1 MKTFLLIWFN
11 SNGANPSDVNRRL
24 MSLGFQPVQGPYDY
38 IYNWGN
44 NVDVDEILRF
54 GDKVH
59 LSLQDT
65 GVLFKIE
72 TT

>member
-1 MKTFLLIWFN
+1 MKTFLLIWFD
-11 SNGANPSDVNRRL
+11 SNGARPSDVNRRL
-24 MSLGFQPVQGPYDY
+24 MSLGFQPMQGPYDY
-38 IYNWGN
+38 VYNWGD

-59 LSLQDT
+59 LSLQDS

-72 TT
+72 ST

>member
-1 MKTFLLIWFN
+1 MKTFLLIWFD
-11 SNGANPSDVNRRL
+11 SNGARPSDVNRRL
-24 MSLGFQPVQGPYDY
+24 MSLGFQPMQGPYDY
-38 IYNWGN
+38 VYNWGD

-59 LSLQDT
+59 LSLQDS

>member
-1 MKTFLLIWFN
+1 MKTYLLIWFN
-11 SNGANPSDVNRRL
+11 SNGASPSDVNQRL
-24 MSLGFQPVQGPYDY
+24 MSLGFEPMQGSYDY
-38 IYNWGN
+38 VYDWGN
-44 NVDVDEILRF
+44 NVDLDEILRF

-59 LSLQDT
+59 ISLQNS

>member
-1 MKTFLLIWFN
+1 MKTFLSIWFN

-38 IYNWGN
+38 IYNWSD

-59 LSLQDT
+59 LSLQGS

-72 TT
+72 ST